1 MFKKIYILVLF
12 FSSMIIFN
20 NVKAEDFYEGDYF
33 TTYVKKIKDN
43 KTYYLTMQTLRDR
56 DNGNKLVYC
65 LEPFKFFNSATSYK
79 KIYDSSEYS
88 LSKEQM
94 DRIRK
99 IAYYGFGYQPKNRR
113 TNEWYAIT
121 QVLIWK
127 TVDPDADIF
136 FTSTLN
142 GEKDEE
148 KYQDKINALLNDVD
162 KNKMSLNLNDNYQ
175 VVYNNSL
182 ELYLGYYYDVIDSN
196 LDYTL
201 ENNVLKINN
210 IKKNGYLTIRENA
223 NNYYDGEEIIY
234 DSDDSQDLYL
244 PSKLKE
250 KTFTVNVEVIKG
262 DITLNINKDKDT
274 YSVDADFSNTCYGIF
289 KDGNLLQKIC
299 ANDEYKYKTEE
310 LEIGEYEVKQLST
323 GIGYI
328 EDKNIYS
335 VSINEFNLHPVVNLF
350 NYIKSNDVRLSKKYC
365 DFDKCKLENGAVFD
379 IYDSKN
385 NYLNSYETDNM
396 GVVTFKLGY
405 GAYDIVQTQGLEGFK
420 YVDSFKVFVLDDG
433 KELKY
438 DLYDRKEV
446 IDEEETKK
454 EDNNDEKIT
463 EEDIVPKKETID
475 ELQND
480 EEIEND
486 IQIEEDEEIVCFE
499 ENIQSNS
506 ITPPYTG
513 IIFVFKNNKWVKMIV
528 NNVLDYIR
536 KYARFAILL

>member
-65 LEPFKFFNSATSYK
+65 LEPFKFFNSGTSYK

-148 KYQDKINALLNDVD
+148 KYQDKINALLADVNN
-162 KNKMSLNLNDNYQ
+162 NKMSLNLNDNYQ

-250 KTFTVNVEVIKG
+250 KTLTVNVEVIKG

-310 LEIGEYEVKQLST
+310 LEIGEYEVKQLSAGT
-323 GIGYI
+323 GYI
-328 EDKNIYS
+328 EDNNIYS

-365 DFDKCKLENGAVFD
+365 DLDKCKLENGAVFD

-396 GVVTFKLGY
+396 GVVTFNLGY

-438 DLYDRKEV
+438 DLYDRKEAS
-446 IDEEETKK
+446 DEEETKK

-506 ITPPYTG
+506 ITPPDTG